1 MKIEEKLKQTPAV
14 AQVLIEYEKIYG
26 RRKAREMFDYLIEQL
41 VKIFKSYARSLVPE
55 EKYEK
60 FALADHEIQT
70 LTSEEKQK
78 YYIEV
83 EKRKVWN
90 ECREEMLR
98 RIEEDRR

>member
-60 FALADHEIQT
+60 FALA
-70 LTSEEKQK
+70 K

-83 EKRKVWN
+83 EKRRVWN
-90 ECREEMLR
+90 DCRKEMLR
-98 RIEEDRR
+98 KIEGDRR